1 MDIFYWREKLASFW
15 FSSSSIPQ
23 QRFSCFPF
31 SSFVY
36 SLFFFLVVI
45 YNFNYVCSP
54 ESFYKRQFR
63 ENCSVSMISLRWNP
77 KWLKLIYINLV
88 QKMTSIGRFSY
99 YLYPICWWK
108 FILKRETKTEWWFKC
123 PGEAK
128 WIQILRKAHEMISD
142 SRYFLEID
150 HFLGRYLNNIL
161 DIESTQRW

>member
-45 YNFNYVCSP
+45 YNFNYVCSS

-88 QKMTSIGRFSY
+88 QKMTSNCRFSY

-108 FILKRETKTEWWFKC
+108 FILKRETKLNDDLNVQVRLNEFKFY
-123 PGEAK
+123 ERHMK
-128 WIQILRKAHEMISD
+128 WSAIRDTS
-142 SRYFLEID
+142 
-150 HFLGRYLNNIL
+150 
-161 DIESTQRW
+161 